1 MVWVAERSERFGAL
15 PRTGTNR
22 FKRSATV
29 DPPTP
34 EQRGITAT
42 LINMSYLTFSLA
54 LPGAVAGYW
63 LDRLLRHCSAE
74 AGYPM
79 ARYILSRRRWALA
92 ALGALIFAGC
102 AQLFPSPAAAGCMI
116 LFLTA
121 LLGAA
126 CIDFDHMVIPDLFT
140 IGLAVAGLI
149 LSALV
154 PALHHCGGWN
164 AWNCLRSAAAGA
176 LGLAIGSA
184 LVLWLGLIGELLLN
198 KEVMGFGDVKFVGA
212 IGAFCG
218 WQGAVFSVFG
228 GAVIALVALL
238 AVRSAQALG
247 WTRLRQG
254 YGGPA
259 GRAIGSVA
267 SNHETAGGAQFPF
280 GPMLSAAAALYG
292 LILRAPVDAYLAQY
306 RALF

>member
-1 MVWVAERSERFGAL
+1 
-15 PRTGTNR
+15 
-22 FKRSATV
+22 
-29 DPPTP
+29 
-34 EQRGITAT
+34 
-42 LINMSYLTFSLA
+42 MSSLSLSLA

-79 ARYILSRRRWALA
+79 ARYVLSRRRWTLA
-92 ALGALIFAGC
+92 ATGALIFAGC
-102 AQLFPSPAAAGCMI
+102 AQLFSPAAAGCLI
-116 LFLTA
+116 LFLMA

-140 IGLAVAGLI
+140 IGLAVAGLV

-154 PALHHCGGWN
+154 PALHHCGVWN

-176 LGLAIGSA
+176 MGLAIGSA
-184 LVLWLGLIGELLLN
+184 LVLWLGLIGEFLLN

-218 WQGAVFSVFG
+218 WQGAVFSIFG

-238 AVRSAQALG
+238 TVRGAQALG
-247 WTRLRQG
+247 WSATSGR
-254 YGGPA
+254 A
-259 GRAIGSVA
+259 GRALGSAPA
-267 SNHETAGGAQFPF
+267 SPETAGGAQFPF
-280 GPMLSAAAALYG
+280 GPMLSAAAALYV
-292 LILRAPVDAYLAQY
+292 LVLRVPVDTYLAQY
-306 RALF
+306 RTLF